1 MDFNFWCVSGPELSI
16 LANTIAIYISEH
28 YNADDLLSIAYF
40 VETLGNNLSLLGNQK
55 LRCENSLNS
64 SNYINF
70 YNTNNSTM
78 ANQNQ
83 NKLDKIC

>member
-1 MDFNFWCVSGPELSI
+1 MDFNFWCASGPELSI

-55 LRCENSLNS
+55 FRCENSLKFQNDCIS
-64 SNYINF
+64 SNENITLHNHE
-70 YNTNNSTM
+70 
-78 ANQNQ
+78 NQ
-83 NKLDKIC
+83 NKLD

>member
-1 MDFNFWCVSGPELSI
+1 MDFNFWCTSGPELSI

-64 SNYINF
+64 ESNINC
-70 YNTNNSTM
+70 NRDNNITSS
-78 ANQNQ
+78 NQ
-83 NKLDKIC
+83 NKLD

>member
-1 MDFNFWCVSGPELSI
+1 MDFNFWCASGPELSV

-55 LRCENSLNS
+55 LRCENSLN
-64 SNYINF
+64 
-70 YNTNNSTM
+70 TR
-78 ANQNQ
+78 
-83 NKLDKIC
+83 